1 MRWLVF
7 FVALIGCCSNIG
19 AQMICGP
26 LFDYSDTPAFHIDSV
41 GLSSD
46 TTFVYCT
53 YYAEA
58 KSWANISSKTFI
70 EDIDTKQRYYILNAI
85 GLPYA
90 PDRREFSFDED
101 CKITMLFPSIANMR
115 RFNIIEVEDENGFN
129 VYNVNLDCKYDTIY
143 TPSILA
149 QYKEAKELCFSYN
162 DTIKALFYAQKIH
175 EASKSLYGIGSEYS
189 FLSLTDII
197 DIYRDLGRWEDAI
210 HAIDELFSLLP
221 DIEESPQLE
230 YNLLYKK
237 GSYLLNMKKY
247 KDVIPVLL
255 HADSIYNNTDSIIV
269 DYKIHAK
276 SLSMLAYSYYETGD
290 DDNAIKYQRNSLDI
304 LKNKQLFH
312 DYYIYQNMLVTIFV
326 ASNRT
331 KEGIDYIDEEIKND
345 IPSMIRNKEGE
356 IQYILYLIAMSKN
369 YYILFD
375 VEKAILYA
383 KQACSL
389 LCNNKD
395 AIEKMHYFMVL
406 SDLGL
411 YYYRFHDTHDVAEKY
426 LNKALSVANEM
437 DSFEEYKD
445 LSSEDFYDY
454 KNGICDIYHR
464 LSDLYNSQNKQE
476 LAIQMEIKSGIICKN
491 LGETDLIVNHLRHMS
506 RLMYDNKQYKEAI
519 RYAKQCD
526 TYEANAS
533 RNSKFDPHIIMAFS
547 FLEIGDTLSALIAAK
562 KINCSNKIKQSNT
575 FLEGIFAKSYI
586 MFLHK
591 DYKEAEEIV
600 SSALDEIRDYML
612 TNIEI
617 MSDNQRERIWDRFAP
632 LFFLY
637 RIIVSEGEGN
647 NEAVCKLYD
656 YILFSKSLLLDY
668 YRHGKDNSSSPFTRI
683 TWKEI
688 QNKFSNHD
696 IAIEFIRSKTNLT
709 DNYYHALVIDKKCEF
724 PYLIPLFSE
733 EELKQYSLKIKQDKE
748 AGKDLSNENNIIWT
762 PIFERYDEIETI
774 YFSPDDIFNFYNI
787 EMLFVDSDINIYRLS
802 STKEIVKKHS
812 KPKYKNAVLY
822 GGLEYNNIDTD
833 IIAGTDKKPNILYR
847 ELNERGGF
855 DPLYNT
861 FDEVNYVSAILKE
874 RGLSTTTYTAGD
886 GTEESFK
893 NLEGKQVNLLHMAT
907 HGVYLRPQEIQS
919 KKQLNNWNFLELS
932 NTDNPVMEDISLS
945 HSFLVMSGGNLLSRR
960 DSIAIG
966 KDDGILTAYEVS
978 RLDLRNLDLV
988 VLSACQSALG
998 DNEREGLYGLQ
1009 RGFKKAG
1016 ADTIVMSLRNVD
1028 DEATKILMMAF
1039 YRNLM
1044 IGKSKQQSFKDAQK
1058 HLRHV
1063 ENGKYDKPEYWAS
1076 FIMLDGLN

>member
-1 MRWLVF
+1 M
-7 FVALIGCCSNIG
+7 
-19 AQMICGP
+19 
-26 LFDYSDTPAFHIDSV
+26 
-41 GLSSD
+41 
-46 TTFVYCT
+46 
-53 YYAEA
+53 
-58 KSWANISSKTFI
+58 
-70 EDIDTKQRYYILNAI
+70 
-85 GLPYA
+85 
-90 PDRREFSFDED
+90 
-101 CKITMLFPSIANMR
+101 
-115 RFNIIEVEDENGFN
+115 
-129 VYNVNLDCKYDTIY
+129 
-143 TPSILA
+143 
-149 QYKEAKELCFSYN
+149 
-162 DTIKALFYAQKIH
+162 
-175 EASKSLYGIGSEYS
+175 
-189 FLSLTDII
+189 
-197 DIYRDLGRWEDAI
+197 
-210 HAIDELFSLLP
+210 
-221 DIEESPQLE
+221 
-230 YNLLYKK
+230 
-237 GSYLLNMKKY
+237 
-247 KDVIPVLL
+247 
-255 HADSIYNNTDSIIV
+255 
-269 DYKIHAK
+269 
-276 SLSMLAYSYYETGD
+276 
-290 DDNAIKYQRNSLDI
+290 
-304 LKNKQLFH
+304 
-312 DYYIYQNMLVTIFV
+312 
-326 ASNRT
+326 
-331 KEGIDYIDEEIKND
+331 
-345 IPSMIRNKEGE
+345 
-356 IQYILYLIAMSKN
+356 
-369 YYILFD
+369 
-375 VEKAILYA
+375 
-383 KQACSL
+383 
-389 LCNNKD
+389 
-395 AIEKMHYFMVL
+395 
-406 SDLGL
+406 
-411 YYYRFHDTHDVAEKY
+411 
-426 LNKALSVANEM
+426 
-437 DSFEEYKD
+437 
-445 LSSEDFYDY
+445 
-454 KNGICDIYHR
+454 
-464 LSDLYNSQNKQE
+464 
-476 LAIQMEIKSGIICKN
+476 
-491 LGETDLIVNHLRHMS
+491 
-506 RLMYDNKQYKEAI
+506 
-519 RYAKQCD
+519 
-526 TYEANAS
+526 
-533 RNSKFDPHIIMAFS
+533 
-547 FLEIGDTLSALIAAK
+547 
-562 KINCSNKIKQSNT
+562 
-575 FLEGIFAKSYI
+575 
-586 MFLHK
+586 
-591 DYKEAEEIV
+591 
-600 SSALDEIRDYML
+600 
-612 TNIEI
+612 
-617 MSDNQRERIWDRFAP
+617 
-632 LFFLY
+632 
-637 RIIVSEGEGN
+637 
-647 NEAVCKLYD
+647 
-656 YILFSKSLLLDY
+656 DY

-688 QNKFSNHD
+688 QNKLSNHD

-762 PIFERYDEIETI
+762 PILERYDEIENI
-774 YFSPDDIFNFYNI
+774 YFSPDDIFNFLNI